1 MRYLCLGYFD
11 EEAWNAMPES
21 EQNTFMEKCFA
32 YDDVLNRGGH
42 FVRGEALQG
51 AATATTLRL
60 RDGRVSITDGP
71 FAETREQLGGVL
83 VLEAEDLD
91 QAIELI
97 SKHPGLGA
105 GPFEI
110 RPIDEE
116 FTARVNERLVRSA
129 S

>member
-21 EQNTFMEKCFA
+21 EQNALMEKCFA
-32 YDDVLNRGGH
+32 YDEVLVRGGH
-42 FVRGEALQG
+42 FVRGVALQG
-51 AATATTLRL
+51 AATATTLRQ
-60 RDGRVSITDGP
+60 RDGKVSITDGP

-83 VLEAEDLD
+83 VLEAENLD

-97 SKHPGLGA
+97 SNHPGLGA

-110 RPIDEE
+110 RPVDEA
-116 FTARVNERLVRSA
+116 FTAKVNERLGLSA
-129 S
+129 P